1 MIFLDTIL
9 DKDEIT
15 ENLIYFVNYW
25 EYFCRTIE
33 NPTVYSSVM
42 TPHYL
47 VKEIIDELK
56 TNGTDNSSTFKYFL
70 EENEIFLK
78 YPSILA

>member
-1 MIFLDTIL
+1 MFFLDNVL

-33 NPTVYSSVM
+33 NPKM
-42 TPHYL
+42 C
-47 VKEIIDELK
+47 
-56 TNGTDNSSTFKYFL
+56 YFSKHK
-70 EENEIFLK
+70 IFTGL
-78 YPSILA
+78 SLQ